1 MTDVCEYKAICY
13 VTVPCTAA
21 YSLIYDEITR
31 NTADTSSGTQT
42 QNSFEY

>member
-13 VTVPCTAA
+13 VTVPGTAA
-21 YSLIYDEITR
+21 YSSLIYDEITR
-31 NTADTSSGTQT
+31 NTADTSGTQT